1 MTIKDVPGWVVVP
14 VPVPAVV
21 VVVVAV
27 VAAGQHMAMVCTTAP
42 DKVPEV
48 LQLQHLTQQ
57 ELVVVADS

>member
-14 VPVPAVV
+14 VPAPAV

-27 VAAGQHMAMVCTTAP
+27 VAAGQHMAMVYTTAP